1 MGSQQFCLKWNNHQ
15 SNMLAVFEQLLSN
28 EALVDVTLACE
39 GLSLKAHKMVLSA
52 CSPFFQALFVENP
65 CKHPIVIMKDMRY
78 VDLKAIV
85 EFMYRGEVNVSQDQL
100 SALLKTAE
108 TLKVKGLAEV
118 TGENKHGALVSVDGA
133 DPKPVGTPRAESPP
147 LSKRKRGRPRRRS
160 PSDSNKS
167 DSEDQGG
174 PPATRIKGPES
185 PEIIEDGS
193 MSSDR
198 VTALPA
204 ASPSSRTSSTV
215 AVSSTAVPSGAHIG
229 STAKATNSLATSQ
242 HTQDSIGDDVGEGDD
257 ADFEVE
263 PSNLMEQSMTT
274 ENVGVPVFTDVASSS
289 QALGN
294 ESQQSHHTG
303 STSDSTALVPVQASL
318 PSDISISSQVDVKPS
333 PSSLIPFD
341 DQAISPVVAA
351 PPAAAASSAEG
362 ANMAMMF
369 MDTSGV
375 PAIAGPSNYHP
386 DKQQSTPSHVPP
398 RLRFTAT
405 SGVVRWLRLY
415 RAFRNVAIVLDSK
428 ARASLKTPSHLFSV
442 LCEFLIGVFANR
454 VTRPT
459 TANFGA
465 PIVPV
470 FGVLLATSLNGSLE
484 SSLRFFSRAYL
495 LPFTPESTRAALD
508 FDLKPKLSAL
518 ANPSRPEQ
526 IASNVP
532 AVSQFFWRPRK
543 KTGTFRCDVCG
554 KPFSNKANM
563 QRHKV
568 LHATVRD
575 VYFCDVCSRPF
586 SWKSS
591 LERHKRDMHAAL
603 AGGSGVQRNDSSR
616 HTSLKPL
623 AAFMDQAAAT
633 AAAAAGTA
641 EARPTCDICGRRFFN
656 KQTLERHMDRHRPV
670 RQSYEC
676 EVCHKT
682 YAFVT
687 GLYHHRK
694 THGSIARFKCNFCG
708 EHFMYSRSL
717 YKHVNWDMFTSSLA
731 SLVSG
736 DSSNDG
742 TVEMVQ
748 TEERLGPAEC
758 PICHKVLCN
767 YFIMK
772 RHMVLH
778 DQNRLAYECA
788 LCVPVPRRRG
798 RPPLLGKR
806 GQPVDLECPI
816 CHKTFSNKSN
826 YDGHLT
832 MHTPQRKRY
841 RCDICNKSFL
851 WRNNVYAHKRK
862 IHNVPSSRG
871 AKNPG
876 LKPAMV
882 VPTSD
887 SQNWSTMMRSSMLPP
902 AGFSASPSLLL
913 LQAASAAWNDSRE
926 AQEK

>member
-78 VDLKAIV
+78 MDLKAIV

-193 MSSDR
+193 LSSDR

-215 AVSSTAVPSGAHIG
+215 AVSSTAVPPSAHLG

-274 ENVGVPVFTDVASSS
+274 ENVPVFTDVASSS

-318 PSDISISSQVDVKPS
+318 PSDISISSQVDIKPS
-333 PSSLIPFD
+333 PSSLIPYD

-362 ANMAMMF
+362 ASMAMMF
-369 MDTSGV
+369 MDSSGV

-386 DKQQSTPSHVPP
+386 DKQQSTPSHATHGWQTLGVAARQYRGPP
-398 RLRFTAT
+398 SA
-405 SGVVRWLRLY
+405 S
-415 RAFRNVAIVLDSK
+415 
-428 ARASLKTPSHLFSV
+428 ASLVCRPHWCSV
-442 LCEFLIGVFANR
+442 CNKCYSSAAKLRRHQTMHYLQRKFYKCSYCPRRYSWMETLHVHMKRIHGH
-454 VTRPT
+454 TGLEP
-459 TANFGA
+459 
-465 PIVPV
+465 
-470 FGVLLATSLNGSLE
+470 LATSM
-484 SSLRFFSRAYL
+484 
-495 LPFTPESTRAALD
+495 
-508 FDLKPKLSAL
+508 
-518 ANPSRPEQ
+518 EQ
-526 IASNVP
+526 
-532 AVSQFFWRPRK
+532 
-543 KTGTFRCDVCG
+543 D
-554 KPFSNKANM
+554 
-563 QRHKV
+563 
-568 LHATVRD
+568 
-575 VYFCDVCSRPF
+575 
-586 SWKSS
+586 
-591 LERHKRDMHAAL
+591 
-603 AGGSGVQRNDSSR
+603 
-616 HTSLKPL
+616 
-623 AAFMDQAAAT
+623 AAAP
-633 AAAAAGTA
+633 AASTV
-641 EARPTCDICGRRFFN
+641 EARPTCDICGRSFFN

-717 YKHVNWDMFTSSLA
+717 YKHVSQLHAT
-731 SLVSG
+731 VS
-736 DSSNDG
+736 
-742 TVEMVQ
+742 
-748 TEERLGPAEC
+748 
-758 PICHKVLCN
+758 
-767 YFIMK
+767 
-772 RHMVLH
+772 
-778 DQNRLAYECA
+778 
-788 LCVPVPRRRG
+788 
-798 RPPLLGKR
+798 
-806 GQPVDLECPI
+806 
-816 CHKTFSNKSN
+816 
-826 YDGHLT
+826 
-832 MHTPQRKRY
+832 
-841 RCDICNKSFL
+841 
-851 WRNNVYAHKRK
+851 
-862 IHNVPSSRG
+862 
-871 AKNPG
+871 
-876 LKPAMV
+876 
-882 VPTSD
+882 
-887 SQNWSTMMRSSMLPP
+887 
-902 AGFSASPSLLL
+902 
-913 LQAASAAWNDSRE
+913 SAAT
-926 AQEK
+926 Q

>member
-78 VDLKAIV
+78 MDLKAIV

-193 MSSDR
+193 LSSDR

-215 AVSSTAVPSGAHIG
+215 AVSSTAVPPSAHLG

-274 ENVGVPVFTDVASSS
+274 ENVPVFTDVASSS

-318 PSDISISSQVDVKPS
+318 PSDISISSQVDIKPS
-333 PSSLIPFD
+333 PSSLIPYD

-362 ANMAMMF
+362 ASMAMMF
-369 MDTSGV
+369 MDSSGV

-386 DKQQSTPSHVPP
+386 DKQQSTPSH
-398 RLRFTAT
+398 
-405 SGVVRWLRLY
+405 
-415 RAFRNVAIVLDSK
+415 
-428 ARASLKTPSHLFSV
+428 
-442 LCEFLIGVFANR
+442 
-454 VTRPT
+454 
-459 TANFGA
+459 
-465 PIVPV
+465 
-470 FGVLLATSLNGSLE
+470 
-484 SSLRFFSRAYL
+484 
-495 LPFTPESTRAALD
+495 
-508 FDLKPKLSAL
+508 
-518 ANPSRPEQ
+518 
-526 IASNVP
+526 
-532 AVSQFFWRPRK
+532 AVSQFYWRPRK

-603 AGGSGVQRNDSSR
+603 ASGSGAQRNESSR
-616 HTSLKPL
+616 VH
-623 AAFMDQAAAT
+623 
-633 AAAAAGTA
+633 GTF
-641 EARPTCDICGRRFFN
+641 PN
-656 KQTLERHMDRHRPV
+656 
-670 RQSYEC
+670 
-676 EVCHKT
+676 
-682 YAFVT
+682 VT
-687 GLYHHRK
+687 
-694 THGSIARFKCNFCG
+694 
-708 EHFMYSRSL
+708 
-717 YKHVNWDMFTSSLA
+717 
-731 SLVSG
+731 
-736 DSSNDG
+736 
-742 TVEMVQ
+742 
-748 TEERLGPAEC
+748 PA
-758 PICHKVLCN
+758 LN
-767 YFIMK
+767 YWP
-772 RHMVLH
+772 H
-778 DQNRLAYECA
+778 
-788 LCVPVPRRRG
+788 P
-798 RPPLLGKR
+798 
-806 GQPVDLECPI
+806 
-816 CHKTFSNKSN
+816 
-826 YDGHLT
+826 
-832 MHTPQRKRY
+832 
-841 RCDICNKSFL
+841 
-851 WRNNVYAHKRK
+851 
-862 IHNVPSSRG
+862 
-871 AKNPG
+871 
-876 LKPAMV
+876 
-882 VPTSD
+882 
-887 SQNWSTMMRSSMLPP
+887 WSKML
-902 AGFSASPSLLL
+902 LLL
-913 LQAASAAWNDSRE
+913 LQAQSKPGRHVTSVVAVSSTNRLWSVTWTGIDRYASLMSAKYAIRHMPL
-926 AQEK
+926 